1 LSSALFVFKN
11 DCKLSKSYIC
21 IYNKLIFDFCSKKA
35 LDFNLIQ
42 YLNMRL
48 FLGCFLFLSF
58 FKGFSQ
64 GNEFSIDTLHIKID
78 SLYREDQFYAGI
90 NYNSLLK
97 KPSGVSQDKISFG
110 FSAGFLRD
118 MPVNKSRTVAF
129 ASGVGFS
136 FNNYI
141 QNMAITGSNNDPIY
155 GIIPST
161 VSNNRNRFEQLR
173 VEVPIEF
180 RWRTSTPEVYKFWR
194 IYGGVKLSYLL
205 LDKSVYDDG
214 QTKVTIKNNK
224 DFNEFL
230 YGTYISVG
238 YNTVNLYAYYGLNS
252 LFKSS
257 AKMNNETIQMN
268 TLSIG
273 VMFYIL

>member
-1 LSSALFVFKN
+1 
-11 DCKLSKSYIC
+11 
-21 IYNKLIFDFCSKKA
+21 
-35 LDFNLIQ
+35 
-42 YLNMRL
+42 MRL

-90 NYNSLLK
+90 NYNSLLN
-97 KPSGVSQDKISFG
+97 KPAGLSQDKISFG

-118 MPVNKSRTVAF
+118 MPVNKSRTVAI

-141 QNMAITGSNNDPIY
+141 QNMAITGSGNNPIY
-155 GIIPST
+155 GIIPSDDY
-161 VSNNRNRFEQLR
+161 NKNRIEQLR

-180 RWRTSTPEVYKFWR
+180 RWRTSTPETYKFWR
-194 IYGGVKLSYLL
+194 IYGGFKLSYLL
-205 LDKSVYDDG
+205 LDKSVYEDDK
-214 QTKVTIKNNK
+214 TKVIINNNK
-224 DFNEFL
+224 DFNDLL
-230 YGTYISVG
+230 YGAYISAG
-238 YNTVNLYAYYGLNS
+238 YNTINLYAYYGLNS

-257 AKMNNETIQMN
+257 AKINNETIQMN

>member
-1 LSSALFVFKN
+1 
-11 DCKLSKSYIC
+11 
-21 IYNKLIFDFCSKKA
+21 
-35 LDFNLIQ
+35 
-42 YLNMRL
+42 MRL

-90 NYNSLLK
+90 NYNSLLN
-97 KPSGVSQDKISFG
+97 KPSGLSQDKISFG
-110 FSAGFLRD
+110 FSVGFLRD
-118 MPVNKSRTVAF
+118 MPVNKSRTVAI

-141 QNMAITGSNNDPIY
+141 QNMAITGSNNNPVY
-155 GIIPST
+155 GIIPS
-161 VSNNRNRFEQLR
+161 NYNKNRFEQLQ

-180 RWRTSTPEVYKFWR
+180 RWRTSTPEIYKFWR
-194 IYGGVKLSYLL
+194 IYGGFKLSYLL
-205 LDKSVYDDG
+205 LDKSVYEDD
-214 QTKVTIKNNK
+214 QTKVIIKNNK
-224 DFNEFL
+224 DFNDFL
-230 YGTYISVG
+230 YGAYVSAG
-238 YNTVNLYAYYGLNS
+238 YNTINLYAYYGLNS

-257 AKMNNETIQMN
+257 AKVNNEAIQIN

>member
-1 LSSALFVFKN
+1 
-11 DCKLSKSYIC
+11 
-21 IYNKLIFDFCSKKA
+21 
-35 LDFNLIQ
+35 
-42 YLNMRL
+42 MRL

-90 NYNSLLK
+90 NYNSLLN
-97 KPSGVSQDKISFG
+97 KPGGLSQDKISFG

-118 MPVNKSRTVAF
+118 MPVNKSRTVAI

-141 QNMAITGSNNDPIY
+141 QNMAITGSNNNPIY
-155 GIIPST
+155 GIIPSD
-161 VSNNRNRFEQLR
+161 VNYSKNRFEQLR

-194 IYGGVKLSYLL
+194 IYGGFKLSYLL
-205 LDKSVYDDG
+205 LDKSVYEDD
-214 QTKVTIKNNK
+214 QTKVIINNNK
-224 DFNEFL
+224 DFNNFL
-230 YGTYISVG
+230 YGAYVSAG
-238 YNTVNLYAYYGLNS
+238 YNTINLYAYYGLNS

-257 AKMNNETIQMN
+257 AKLNNESIQMN

>member
-1 LSSALFVFKN
+1 
-11 DCKLSKSYIC
+11 
-21 IYNKLIFDFCSKKA
+21 
-35 LDFNLIQ
+35 
-42 YLNMRL
+42 MRL

-118 MPVNKSRTVAF
+118 MPVNKSRNVAV

-141 QNMAITGSNNDPIY
+141 QDMAITGSNNNPVY
-155 GIIPST
+155 SIIPSNG
-161 VSNNRNRFEQLR
+161 NNKNRFEQLR

-180 RWRTSTPEVYKFWR
+180 RWRTSTPEIYQFWR

-214 QTKVTIKNNK
+214 QAKVTIKNNK

-230 YGTYISVG
+230 YGAYISVG

-257 AKMNNETIQMN
+257 ANMNNETIQMN

-273 VMFYIL
+273 IMFYIL

>member
-1 LSSALFVFKN
+1 
-11 DCKLSKSYIC
+11 
-21 IYNKLIFDFCSKKA
+21 
-35 LDFNLIQ
+35 
-42 YLNMRL
+42 MRL

-90 NYNSLLK
+90 NYNSLLN
-97 KPSGVSQDKISFG
+97 KPVGLSQDKISFG

-118 MPVNKSRTVAF
+118 MPVNKSRTVAI

-141 QNMAITGSNNDPIY
+141 QNMAITGSSSNPIY
-155 GIIPST
+155 GIIPSN
-161 VSNNRNRFEQLR
+161 VNYNKNRIEQLR

-180 RWRTSTPEVYKFWR
+180 RWRTSTPETYKFWR
-194 IYGGVKLSYLL
+194 IYGGLKLSYLL
-205 LDKSVYDDG
+205 LDKSVYIND
-214 QTKVTIKNNK
+214 QTKVIISNNK
-224 DFNEFL
+224 DFNDLL
-230 YGTYISVG
+230 YGAYISAG
-238 YNTVNLYAYYGLNS
+238 YNTINLYAYYGLNS

-257 AKMNNETIQMN
+257 AKINNETIQMN

>member
-1 LSSALFVFKN
+1 
-11 DCKLSKSYIC
+11 
-21 IYNKLIFDFCSKKA
+21 
-35 LDFNLIQ
+35 
-42 YLNMRL
+42 MRL

-90 NYNSLLK
+90 NYNSLLH
-97 KPSGVSQDKISFG
+97 KPADLSQGKISFG

-118 MPVNKSRTVAF
+118 MPVNKSRTVAI

-141 QNMAITGSNNDPIY
+141 QNMAITGSNNNPIY
-155 GIIPST
+155 GIIPS
-161 VSNNRNRFEQLR
+161 SINYNKNRIEQLR

-180 RWRTSTPEVYKFWR
+180 RWRTSTPETYKFWR
-194 IYGGVKLSYLL
+194 IYGGFKLSYLL
-205 LDKSVYDDG
+205 LDKSVYEDD
-214 QTKVTIKNNK
+214 QTKVIIKNNK
-224 DFNEFL
+224 DFNNFL
-230 YGTYISVG
+230 YGAYISAG
-238 YNTVNLYAYYGLNS
+238 YNIINLYAYYGLNS

-257 AKMNNETIQMN
+257 AKVNDETIEMN